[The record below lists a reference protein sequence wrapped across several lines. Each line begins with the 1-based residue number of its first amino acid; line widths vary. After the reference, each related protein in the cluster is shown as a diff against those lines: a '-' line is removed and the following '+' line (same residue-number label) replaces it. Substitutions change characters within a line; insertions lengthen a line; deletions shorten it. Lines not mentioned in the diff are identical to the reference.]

1 MIIARA
7 PMRISFGGGG
17 TDLEAYYGRFGGLV
31 LSAAITRYAYVVA
44 RPSPD
49 QGISIV
55 SADYRRVEHLPP
67 GQPIAVGEPLALPK
81 AALAA
86 FDGRAHCGG
95 PRARGVQLV
104 LAADVP
110 PGTGLGSSSAMA
122 AALVRALAE
131 YIGMPLDAA
140 RTADLACQIEIE
152 RLGLPIGKQDQYASA
167 FGGLNSIAFASAGV
181 CVTPLALPDGALDA
195 LASRL
200 LLFATGG
207 TRNSASILHGQ
218 RADTRDNPAVVERLH
233 RLKTLA
239 VAMRDALLAEDFD
252 DFGALL
258 DRAWQEKRGLSAAI
272 SSDAID
278 AAYAAARAAGALGGK
293 ITGAGGGGFLL
304 LYAPP
309 RRRAAVR
316 AAMASRGLRELS
328 FAFDRAGATVPHSHE
343 ERRAALDHIAHRTDL
358 RDWHGLRERWES
370 PSSPSSPFMRG
381 AAPVRRTAD

>member
-1 MIIARA
+1 MIVVRA
-7 PMRISFGGGG
+7 PARISFGGGG

-49 QGISIV
+49 QGIFIV
-55 SADYRRVEHLPP
+55 SADYQRAEQVDP
-67 GQPIAVGEPLALPK
+67 GRPIAVREPLALPK

-86 FDGRAHCGG
+86 FDGRADCGG
-95 PRARGVQLV
+95 LRAGGVRLF

-131 YIGMPLDAA
+131 HSGVPLDAA

-167 FGGLNSIAFASAGV
+167 FGGLNSIAFTSDGV
-181 CVTPLALPDGALDA
+181 RVTPLTLPDAALEA

-207 TRNSASILHGQ
+207 TRSSASILHGQ
-218 RADTRDNPAVVERLH
+218 RTETRDNPAVVERLH
-233 RLKTLA
+233 RLKALA
-239 VAMRDALLAEDFD
+239 VAMRDALTAEDFD
-252 DFGALL
+252 GFGALL

-272 SSDAID
+272 SSSAID
-278 AAYAAARAAGALGGK
+278 AMYAAARAAGALGGK

-309 RRRAAVR
+309 RRRVAVR
-316 AAMASRGLRELS
+316 AAMASRGLRELT
-328 FAFDRAGATVPHSHE
+328 FAFDHTGATVLRGHD
-343 ERRAALDHIAHRTDL
+343 ERRAALDHIAHRADL
-358 RDWHGLRERWES
+358 HNWRALRERWES
-370 PSSPSSPFMRG
+370 PSSSSMRG
-381 AAPVRRTAD
+381 AAPVRRAAD